1 MTLIRV
7 PAVDVERVE
16 VNRRGQRT
24 IGLRS
29 TLCRDGARS
38 YWLAAP

>member
-1 MTLIRV
+1 MTLVRV

-16 VNRRGQRT
+16 VNRRGQR
-24 IGLRS
+24 
-29 TLCRDGARS
+29 S